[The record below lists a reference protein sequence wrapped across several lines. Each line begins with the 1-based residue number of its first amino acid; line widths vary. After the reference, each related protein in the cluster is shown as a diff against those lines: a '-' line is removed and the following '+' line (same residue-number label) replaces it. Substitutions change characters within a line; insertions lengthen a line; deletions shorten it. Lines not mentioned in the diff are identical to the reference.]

1 MILMN
6 KKSVTEKKDKCKNSV
21 RKLDVESMLKRE
33 KEKVKRQEKDIKVLM
48 RNVNE

>member
-21 RKLDVESMLKRE
+21 RKLDVESMLKKERE
-33 KEKVKRQEKDIKVLM
+33 RKKKLKDKKRI
-48 RNVNE
+48 